1 MLILLEILN
10 HKMFFWKQME

>member
-10 HKMFFWKQME
+10 HKMFFWKQMV